1 VRAVEMKQDDL
12 AELQPKGEREGYS
25 LWRLSMQRFRRHKL
39 ALVGLVLMAAITF
52 LAISGPGLR
61 PFRSDKPDYKKLFK
75 PPDWAHWFGT
85 DELGRDLFVR
95 VMEGGR
101 VSLLVGVAG
110 ASSSAFLGVLI
121 GSVSALA
128 PAKVDSLLMR
138 FTDVM
143 MAIPTIPLL
152 MIAALFF
159 GGGIL
164 NIVLILALFG
174 WMGTARLVRGNILSL
189 REMDYIQVAQMMGA
203 SPWRVI
209 WHHFIPNTMST
220 IVVSTTFRVAGAII
234 YESSLSYLG
243 LGIQPPTPS
252 WGNLLQRSMSYMFGT
267 AFGGVPWWLV
277 FFPGLFILLTAL
289 AVNFIGDGLRDAFD
303 PKMVLRG

>member
-1 VRAVEMKQDDL
+1 MNKVGDVETAGQADSTL
-12 AELQPKGEREGYS
+12 TGYS
-25 LWRLSMQRFRRHKL
+25 LWKLSMQRFRRHKL
-39 ALVGLVLMAAITF
+39 AMFGVVLMSIIV
-52 LAISGPGLR
+52 LAVVVGPLLR
-61 PFRSDKPDYKKLFK
+61 PFKSDKPNYNQLFR
-75 PPDWAHWFGT
+75 PPDGVHWFGT
-85 DELGRDLFVR
+85 DELGRDVFVR

-101 VSLLVGVAG
+101 ISLLVGIAG
-110 ASSSAFLGVLI
+110 ALSSAFLGVLI
-121 GSVSALA
+121 GSISAMFLGT
-128 PAKVDSLLMR
+128 VDSVLMR

-143 MAIPTIPLL
+143 MAIPTLPLL

-174 WMGTARLVRGNILSL
+174 WMGTARLVRGSILSL
-189 REMDYIQVAQMMGA
+189 REMDFIQVAEMMGA
-203 SPWRVI
+203 SPWRMI
-209 WHHFIPNTMST
+209 WHHFIPNTMSI
-220 IVVSTTFRVAGAII
+220 IVVSTTFRVAGAIL

-267 AFGGVPWWLV
+267 ARGGVPWWLI

-303 PKMVLRG
+303 PKMTLRG